1 MTKWNSAD
9 RRWKNSKRGNISVL
23 SEGGGQGSEWQRRGV
38 GRMERR
44 GMWVCAETSSEMSA
58 LEGTGGIYCKQ
69 YSKLIDTM
77 INLNMTFA
85 DLFKRSNL
93 IITPDLHDLPGV
105 NLLTQRERMLLQQ
118 VKGWAQSFRFT
129 PAVFLNLDAFMP
141 SPKYCSG
148 QNGVLPW
155 LPEWAVQSQHLQVSA
170 QGAKPH
176 FWILHVLNV
185 DI

>member
-93 IITPDLHDLPGV
+93 IITPWPSWSSRCKFAHPEGENAPSAGQGLGTKLQVHPSSLFKSWCFHA
-105 NLLTQRERMLLQQ
+105 LTKILFRTKWSFAMTSRMGGAIAALAGL
-118 VKGWAQSFRFT
+118 
-129 PAVFLNLDAFMP
+129 
-141 SPKYCSG
+141 CSG
-148 QNGVLPW
+148 C
-155 LPEWAVQSQHLQVSA
+155 
-170 QGAKPH
+170 
-176 FWILHVLNV
+176 
-185 DI
+185 